1 MTLEITPT
9 LGLCLD
15 SSFKQSNIIA
25 NPNGISTKLHASGL
39 DFNFVFVFVCWEYGT
54 WIGTSFRELA
64 WD

>member
-54 WIGTSFRELA
+54 
-64 WD
+64 